1 MIRRPRPTADGTPL
15 RQASHRRRRQRLW
28 ASASGTQVS
37 RPPPTAVEVTVRGG
51 GEGGGWGWPPPLPSL
66 PPTLHDVGHG
76 VPHGGSYDVPR
87 ISGTTFSMTTGM
99 TFGVAFRVTGSGA
112 SYTDRVHD
120 PSARGTVPRADG
132 TLTRVP
138 EAGGRRAGRRASRAL
153 RSRRPRS

>member
-1 MIRRPRPTADGTPL
+1 MIRRPRPTADGTPP

-28 ASASGTQVS
+28 ASASGTRVS
-37 RPPPTAVEVTVRGG
+37 RPPPPAVEVPFCAH
-51 GEGGGWGWPPPLPSL
+51 EEYDSLPLPPRAVL
-66 PPTLHDVGHG
+66 PAKQHKAGYG
-76 VPHGGSYDVPR
+76 VSHGGSYDVPR